1 MNSPKNTWNFNA
13 KVPSIQAAPNTSLFQ
28 LTVRAVGL
36 CSEVKTN
43 RPSSVTA
50 ATVCSLAS
58 DRRCFAALFLAQ
70 KQLAKH
76 LLSLNK
82 SAKRRFRVTEDFY
95 TSRVIKCTHYYYY
108 YCRKTRFERCIK
120 NNHNS
125 MITTARSA
133 ACSDVKTN
141 RPLSVTAATVCTLA
155 SDRRCFAALFL
166 AQKQLA
172 RHLLSLNKIATKCF
186 HSS

>member
-58 DRRCFAALFLAQ
+58 DRRCFAALLLAQ
-70 KQLAKH
+70 KQLARH

-95 TSRVIKCTHYYYY
+95 FACYKMYSLLLLLLQKDTFRTMHKKI
-108 YCRKTRFERCIK
+108 
-120 NNHNS
+120 
-125 MITTARSA
+125 ITTA
-133 ACSDVKTN
+133 
-141 RPLSVTAATVCTLA
+141 
-155 SDRRCFAALFL
+155 
-166 AQKQLA
+166 
-172 RHLLSLNKIATKCF
+172 
-186 HSS
+186 